1 MTLLQDL
8 QLNKPEHIIGDI
20 WVQNLM
26 NKMLTKL
33 DDQLI
38 KLKQKHNH
46 LYHAG
51 SYRHETKW

>member
-8 QLNKPEHIIGDI
+8 QLNKPKHIIGDI
-20 WVQNLM
+20 WVHNLI

-38 KLKQKHNH
+38 KLKQK
-46 LYHAG
+46 A
-51 SYRHETKW
+51 

>member
-8 QLNKPEHIIGDI
+8 QLNKSEHIIGDI

-38 KLKQKHNH
+38 KLKQK
-46 LYHAG
+46 A
-51 SYRHETKW
+51 